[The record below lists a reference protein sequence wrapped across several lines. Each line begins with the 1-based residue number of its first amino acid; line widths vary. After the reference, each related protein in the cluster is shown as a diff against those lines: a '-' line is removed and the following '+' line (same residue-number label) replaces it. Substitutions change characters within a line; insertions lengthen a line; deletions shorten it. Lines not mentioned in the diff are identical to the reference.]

1 MTTYNRYQ
9 KLQKYINNV
18 PQEEYKQGELIGE
31 VEYETLEECEGQ
43 LQYRWVV
50 SDTMCSEYDLYSL
63 EVKQVTTDGG
73 VTWENTDEIRLGPLV
88 ESWSN
93 SCGVVTQYRWLAT
106 GVYGC
111 DSGLATEQFIYQQS
125 NDFGETWTD
134 VQPLQYKYETTDEFT
149 DACLNELDESL
160 TLECDADEVSLQV
173 DGGLQLGTW
182 RSDLEDSV
190 RTWWV
195 TYDRYFKIDWGDEV
209 TEHRHSG
216 SLTSL
221 IELPH
226 YISKPQ
232 SITHTYSASGVK
244 TIKIYGPI
252 KSLTSTQPL
261 KIVSCKQPY
270 RTNEVVKE
278 FSYTPGAYGG
288 SYKELIA
295 PNFINLSIPITNIDS
310 LGEWEN
316 LTNFD
321 TFNISGA
328 SNFIGTMDAVRANTL
343 NISNCSKLVDASNFT
358 AVNEINTAGCKSM
371 THYPKVVDVSISVED
386 AASYFPAS
394 LKYLEIGG
402 KIQWRNSDLYNAN
415 TVLTHLV
422 NLEKISG
429 TFYGGNVVTFNSTFT
444 GLTALTDVAGLTIK
458 SGNETFKNCINI
470 TEMPT
475 VVLEAN
481 KSYGMFINTG
491 IIQVDLSKIS
501 GSGNFMNAFRNCS
514 KLTSVVG
521 RLRNVSQGSDISG
534 CFAENS
540 FLNTVDIQ
548 APLLTTME
556 TTFLNCINLKNLKL
570 VTPALTSVDV
580 NFLRGVS
587 ALNRVEVDLTSYTG
601 DVSYLVRNAP
611 YMLFRNI
618 GLLDSYNLSFSRW
631 EARPSILNTLIT
643 YSQNRSANPC
653 TITLSELTKSQISVE
668 EMAQINAKGYTIA

>member
-18 PQEEYKQGELIGE
+18 PQDEYKQGELIGE

-50 SDTMCSEYDLYSL
+50 SETKTMCSEYDLYNL
-63 EVKQVTTDGG
+63 EVKQFTTDGG
-73 VTWENTDEIRLGPLV
+73 LTWEDTDEIRLGPLV

-111 DSGLATEQFIYQQS
+111 DSGLATDQFIYQQS

-149 DACLNELDESL
+149 DACLNELDESI

-221 IELPH
+221 IELHH

-288 SYKELIA
+288 KYHELIA

-328 SNFIGTMDAVRANTL
+328 SNFIGTTDKVRANTL

-358 AVNEINTAGCKSM
+358 AVNEINTAGCNSM
-371 THYPKVVDVSISVED
+371 THYPKVVNVTID
-386 AASYFPAS
+386 AADAFPAS
-394 LKYLEIGG
+394 LQYLEFEGVI
-402 KIQWRNSDLYNAN
+402 NCNCA
-415 TVLTHLV
+415 LTHLV
-422 NLEKISG
+422 NLEKVSG
-429 TFYGGNVVTFNSTFT
+429 RFIGTQTFT
-444 GLTALTDVAGLTIK
+444 GLTTLNDVSGLTINA
-458 SGNETFKNCINI
+458 GNETFKDCVNI

-475 VVLEAN
+475 VILGNASN
-481 KSYGMFINTG
+481 QMFVNTG
-491 IIQVDLSKIS
+491 ITVVDLDKIS
-501 GSGNFMNAFRNCS
+501 GSGLFTNAFRGCS
-514 KLTSVVG
+514 QLAAVRGELSD
-521 RLRNVSQGSDISG
+521 VSLGSDIVN
-534 CFAENS
+534 CFANNVALS
-540 FLNTVDIQ
+540 TVDMYAPMLTTADNTFTDSNNIKTFRFF
-548 APLLTTME
+548 APLLTSAGTY
-556 TTFLNCINLKNLKL
+556 FLGNVVLK
-570 VTPALTSVDV
+570 T
-580 NFLRGVS
+580 
-587 ALNRVEVDLTSYTG
+587 VEVDLTSYTG
-601 DVSYLVRNAP
+601 NINNLVKDAP
-611 YMLFRNI
+611 YMIFRNI
-618 GLLDSYNLSFSRW
+618 GLLDSYNLSFPSW

-643 YSQNRSANPC
+643 YSQNRTANPC